1 MDGEDDTPEKSEL
14 ISRAPTQEDLVSL
27 ARALNAEG
35 ALYLVVG
42 GFAIISAGYPRSTG
56 DLDLLIDT
64 DLANEAKVFR
74 ALEILPDK
82 AVLQLKPGEVSE
94 YVVVRIG
101 DEIVVDLMASA
112 SGIDYAQA
120 CKDIITREI
129 DGVTIPFASP
139 SLLWRMKK
147 NTDREKDAPDL
158 LFLRQQYAKEI
169 FGDGH
174 D

>member
-82 AVLQLKPGEVSE
+82 AVRMPISPALP
-94 YVVVRIG
+94 RILSRTDFTNG
-101 DEIVVDLMASA
+101 RDDRRREAGS
-112 SGIDYAQA
+112 
-120 CKDIITREI
+120 TRQ
-129 DGVTIPFASP
+129 
-139 SLLWRMKK
+139 
-147 NTDREKDAPDL
+147 DAI
-158 LFLRQQYAKEI
+158 Q
-169 FGDGH
+169 DGH
-174 D
+174 AEGHPNDFVSIQ